1 MSKKLRNQ
9 AKYDQAVQALQAL
22 GITPEG
28 LQIMT
33 RATEMAKIC
42 AMPELVPKDPK
53 LQDFLDLWDDAVYD
67 FFEYELKEA
76 WAMLE
81 DV

>member
-1 MSKKLRNQ
+1 MTKKLKEQ
-9 AKYDQAVQALQAL
+9 AKYDQAVKLLAELDL
-22 GITPEG
+22 TPD
-28 LQIMT
+28 QFHIMS
-33 RATEMAKIC
+33 RAMDMAKIC

-53 LQDFLDLWDDAVYD
+53 LQDFMDLWDDCVYD
-67 FFEYELKEA
+67 DFEYELKEA